1 MSDSAMQPDD
11 RPLHPPL
18 RRRRRAGMTLIEL
31 AMALTILSIAFLMY
45 ASTSI
50 SVNRQREATR
60 ESSIAAF
67 AARDVIENLRAEP
80 IGNVYALYN
89 SDPADDPGGP
99 GTAVGSRFPVPE
111 LKPVPGMPDGMI
123 GEVQLPT
130 MEVAPGVW
138 EVREDLVRP
147 DLGMPRDL
155 NGDSIIDSVDH
166 ADDYVQLPVRVRLD
180 WKGRYGLR
188 SLKMDTLLVHYR
200 R

>member
-1 MSDSAMQPDD
+1 
-11 RPLHPPL
+11 
-18 RRRRRAGMTLIEL
+18 MTLIEL
-31 AMALTILSIAFLMY
+31 AMAMTILSIAFLMY

-80 IGNVYALYN
+80 IENVFAIYN
-89 SDPADDPGGP
+89 ADPADDPGGP
-99 GTAVGSRFPVPE
+99 GTAVGNRFPVPE
-111 LKPVPGMPDGMI
+111 LKPVPGLPDGMI

-166 ADDYVQLPVRVRLD
+166 AGDYVQLPVRVRLD
-180 WKGRYGLR
+180 WKSRYGLR

>member
-1 MSDSAMQPDD
+1 
-11 RPLHPPL
+11 
-18 RRRRRAGMTLIEL
+18 MTLIEL
-31 AMALTILSIAFLMY
+31 AMAMTILSVAFLMY

-50 SVNRQREATR
+50 SVNRQREASR

-67 AARDVIENLRAEP
+67 AAREVIENLRAER
-80 IGNVYALYN
+80 IEDVYAIYN
-89 SDPADDPGGP
+89 PDPADDPGAP
-99 GTAVGSRFPVPE
+99 GSAVGHRFPVPE
-111 LKPVPGMPDGMI
+111 LNPVPGMPDGMI
-123 GEVQLPT
+123 GEVQLPV

-138 EVREDLVRP
+138 ELREDLVRP

-180 WKGRYGLR
+180 WRGRYGLR
-188 SLKMDTLLVHYR
+188 SLKMDTFLVHYR